1 MVIDNEDETKLHIQQ
16 EFNSTIN
23 CQSETTESRSMIANN
38 KNKNDYYNEK
48 VLNEILNPQQNQQK
62 I

>member
-1 MVIDNEDETKLHIQQ
+1 
-16 EFNSTIN
+16 
-23 CQSETTESRSMIANN
+23 MIANN